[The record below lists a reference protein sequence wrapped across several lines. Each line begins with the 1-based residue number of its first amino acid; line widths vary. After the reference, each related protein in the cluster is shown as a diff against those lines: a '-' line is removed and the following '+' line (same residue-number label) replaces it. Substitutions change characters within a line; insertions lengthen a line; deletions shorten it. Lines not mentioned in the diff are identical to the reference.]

1 MIERDCLH
9 DTFIRPHTELSA
21 DPIIR
26 AHLSA
31 LYDTLLEQNLL
42 RIIEPYSRVEI
53 DHVASSVGQPVR
65 EVEVKLSQMILDKTL
80 AGVLD
85 QSNRSLIVFEDR
97 GRDVSANTLK
107 GGRSTTTDYMLPSF
121 NRRRTKLPSRRC
133 VISVTWWTRSGRRRR
148 NCRSRTEANEV
159 HGSAK

>member
-1 MIERDCLH
+1 MSSICSRSDVLPLPSH
-9 DTFIRPHTELSA
+9 AELSA

-53 DHVASSVGQPVR
+53 DHVATAVGQPVR

-85 QSNRSLIVFEDR
+85 QSARSLIVFDEQKK
-97 GRDVSANTLK
+97 DVSC
-107 GGRSTTTDYMLPSF
+107 GR
-121 NRRRTKLPSRRC
+121 
-133 VISVTWWTRSGRRRR
+133 
-148 NCRSRTEANEV
+148 
-159 HGSAK
+159 GSER